1 MNISE
6 ICNNVYNDIEV
17 SVNKLNNNEELSL
30 YDLFLLSHI
39 SIFRDSCRTIRK
51 TLEDLNK
58 KELKK

>member
-6 ICNNVYNDIEV
+6 ICNNVYNNIEV

-39 SIFRDSCRTIRK
+39 SIFRDSFRTIRK
-51 TLEDLNK
+51 SLEDLNK